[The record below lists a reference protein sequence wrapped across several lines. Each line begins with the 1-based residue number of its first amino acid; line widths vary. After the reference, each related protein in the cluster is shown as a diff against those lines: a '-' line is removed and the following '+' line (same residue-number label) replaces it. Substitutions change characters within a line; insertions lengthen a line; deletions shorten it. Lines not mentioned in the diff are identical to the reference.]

1 MPREL
6 SGTGRLSIFPLLH
19 DWETGSRCVLA
30 YTSADNGYTAVVGVI
45 PIEGNVY
52 EPGDLFALA
61 GRHGFIGEWKG
72 NHEQRSGCWLVCT
85 GHGALT
91 VPKPGSL
98 QVPEAAW
105 SLDMARTVPYVTGDL
120 LTSIVITRSVR
131 LPMVIPTDEEAEA
144 AEDPLSTGA
153 AA

>member
-19 DWETGSRCVLA
+19 DWDTGSRCVLA

-45 PIEGNVY
+45 PIEGNVH

-72 NHEQRSGCWLVCT
+72 NHEQRCGCWLVCT

-91 VPKPGSL
+91 VPKPDSL

-105 SLDMARTVPYVTGDL
+105 SLDMARTVELDGTYAGHVRVTAGRMRFADQEL
-120 LTSIVITRSVR
+120 EDRARALITAPV
-131 LPMVIPTDEEAEA
+131 
-144 AEDPLSTGA
+144 
-153 AA
+153 